1 MIFILEKSQEQGR
14 VKRFLGFTTY
24 SIRGEKTFFK
34 KFTTGQISTLAVQFS
49 CSRQGY
55 YCYMGTYQRR
65 FWWSSMIWIP
75 DNSKERHSKKQ
86 LLLETYQFMSR
97 KPVAG
102 MQTVRTAQR
111 KTSEKWRGGGVG
123 LGREGSSSLLHPSS
137 FLLLFFPLLSISR
150 LSLNISRM
158 TKIRGIPLLDSVQFR
173 VRYDRW
179 IKEVKTHFLQA

>member
-1 MIFILEKSQEQGR
+1 
-14 VKRFLGFTTY
+14 
-24 SIRGEKTFFK
+24 
-34 KFTTGQISTLAVQFS
+34 
-49 CSRQGY
+49 
-55 YCYMGTYQRR
+55 
-65 FWWSSMIWIP
+65 MIWIP

-158 TKIRGIPLLDSVQFR
+158 TKIRGIPLLDQSSFEFNMTAEL
-173 VRYDRW
+173 
-179 IKEVKTHFLQA
+179 KK

>member
-137 FLLLFFPLLSISR
+137 FLLLFFPCSPSPVSLWISVGWLKYVEFHCSISPV
-150 LSLNISRM
+150 SSSIWPLN
-158 TKIRGIPLLDSVQFR
+158 
-173 VRYDRW
+173 
-179 IKEVKTHFLQA
+179 